1 MLRSKA
7 PVTVEEYGS
16 RYACIG
22 PYNPDTAPTEF
33 EPIAAGPLTAP
44 VIDVMKQKYGI
55 IVHFGKWLV
64 EGYPKT
70 FLIDLNCSMDNLDMW
85 RHELMPGFEAP
96 GDQES
101 NDSIVFGYQTGLF
114 LKEFALANKAIKVI
128 AHFHE
133 VSTFSTFFP
142 KLHSLLP
149 HLPHKLLTLA
159 LTRLPPPPSFT
170 PTLFS
175 VVPSFLYSAN
185 NF

>member
-1 MLRSKA
+1 MARKVGGIYTVLRSKA

-33 EPIAAGPLTAP
+33 EPIPAGPLTAP
-44 VIDVMKQKYGI
+44 VIDIMKEKYGI

-70 FLIDLNCSMDNLDMW
+70 FLIDMNCSMDHLDMW

-96 GDQES
+96 QDTES
-101 NDSIVFGYQTGLF
+101 NESIVFGYQTALF
-114 LKEFALANKAIKVI
+114 LKEFANVNKAIKVI

-133 VSTFSTFFP
+133 VNPFSNT
-142 KLHSLLP
+142 
-149 HLPHKLLTLA
+149 LT
-159 LTRLPPPPSFT
+159 PS
-170 PTLFS
+170 
-175 VVPSFLYSAN
+175 
-185 NF
+185 